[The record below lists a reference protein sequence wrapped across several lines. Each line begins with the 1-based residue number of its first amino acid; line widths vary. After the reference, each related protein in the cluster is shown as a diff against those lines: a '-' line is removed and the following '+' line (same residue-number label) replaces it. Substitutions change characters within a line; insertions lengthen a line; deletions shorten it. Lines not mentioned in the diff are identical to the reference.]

1 MIRAAEP
8 RGVLAAA
15 AAFKALTGGWGRAGA
30 ARVRSQPRPPG
41 LLGPLSPTRSRP
53 RCWILSRCPRA
64 PELPASPSPPTPAAP
79 AQAWLESLRGPQLE
93 RRGLADLHPDVFAVP
108 PRLDILHTVATWQR
122 NYKRISYAKVK
133 TRAEVRGGGRKPW
146 RQKGSG
152 RARHGSIRS
161 PLWRG
166 GGVAHGPRGPTSYF
180 YMLPMKIRV
189 LGLKVA
195 LTVKLMQDDLHV
207 VDNLEVP
214 TSDPQYLLD
223 LVRYRRWGSSVLI
236 VDVNEAPE
244 NIARA
249 TAALK
254 TINLIPAVGLNVYSM
269 LKHETLVLT
278 LDAVAFLEEKL
289 LWHDTRYSAL
299 YPFAF
304 PYRDTP

>member
-1 MIRAAEP
+1 MIRVAGA

-15 AAFKALTGGWGRAGA
+15 FRAGTGGWGRTGA
-30 ARVRSQPRPPG
+30 ATVSTETPQTSEPPREPP
-41 LLGPLSPTRSRP
+41 LLLDPLPLSPVLRSCRVP
-53 RCWILSRCPRA
+53 V
-64 PELPASPSPPTPAAP
+64 PPQRRP
-79 AQAWLESLRGPQLE
+79 AQAWVDSLRGHQLE
-93 RRGLADLHPDVFAVP
+93 RRGLADLHPGVFAVP

-166 GGVAHGPRGPTSYF
+166 GGIAHGPRGPTSYF
-180 YMLPMKIRV
+180 YMLPMKVRV

-195 LTVKLMQDDLHV
+195 LTVKLMQDDLHI
-207 VDNLEVP
+207 VDNLDIP

-244 NIARA
+244 NIATA
-249 TAALK
+249 TATLK

-269 LKHETLVLT
+269 LKHEALVLT

-299 YPFAF
+299 YPFSM